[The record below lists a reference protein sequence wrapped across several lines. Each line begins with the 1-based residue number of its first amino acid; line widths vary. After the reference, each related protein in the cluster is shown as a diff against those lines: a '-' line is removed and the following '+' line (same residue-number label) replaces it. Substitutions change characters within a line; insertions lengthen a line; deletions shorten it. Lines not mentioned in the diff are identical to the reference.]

1 VVEIA
6 VELAIS
12 HARKSIEGSLFAFA
26 ESSYGHFLDFSIK
39 FRDGRVSFINQ
50 LILHQLI
57 LSSLFVESEGF
68 EAIFEHVEIQVLD
81 QGTRRNHLSHHILA
95 VSSRIF
101 PALPELAQSLESDT
115 TRLGRG
121 CAQLMERDG
130 EELVCGVL
138 ILKHMET
145 NCLTQF

>member
-1 VVEIA
+1 MAFPPSIESLMDDCVVAAADQLTETFLNQDFFALKHSNPVVEIA

-26 ESSYGHFLDFSIK
+26 ESSYGYFLDFSIK
-39 FRDGRVSFINQ
+39 FRDGRVSFISQ

-81 QGTRRNHLSHHILA
+81 QGTRRDHLSHHILA
-95 VSSRIF
+95 VSCRIF
-101 PALPELAQSLESDT
+101 PAFPE
-115 TRLGRG
+115 
-121 CAQLMERDG
+121 
-130 EELVCGVL
+130 
-138 ILKHMET
+138 
-145 NCLTQF
+145 